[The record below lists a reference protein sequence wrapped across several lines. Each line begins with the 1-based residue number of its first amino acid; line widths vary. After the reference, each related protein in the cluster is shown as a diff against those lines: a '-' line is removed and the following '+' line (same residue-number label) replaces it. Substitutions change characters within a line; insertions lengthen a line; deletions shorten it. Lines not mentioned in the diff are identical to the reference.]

1 MEFLSHHTTVEEYR
15 LYPSQSGVVDH
26 TYSHLLVPAGWH
38 QVENSFTTNQPHRT
52 VVSEASCSH
61 IPKIFISSNVLLWLS
76 KSRGWW
82 CGKSDYSKDKDW
94 RNK

>member
-52 VVSEASCSH
+52 VVSEAFLLTHTQNFHFKQCAALV
-61 IPKIFISSNVLLWLS
+61 IKIKRLVVW
-76 KSRGWW
+76 KV
-82 CGKSDYSKDKDW
+82 
-94 RNK
+94 